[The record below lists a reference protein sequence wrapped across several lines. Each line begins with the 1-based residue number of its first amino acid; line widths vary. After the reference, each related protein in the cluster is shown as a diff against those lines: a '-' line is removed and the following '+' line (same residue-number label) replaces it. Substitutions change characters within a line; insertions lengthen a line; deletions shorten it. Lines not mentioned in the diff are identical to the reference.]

1 MSLHTRILDP
11 RLKPLKKPLRATVFF
26 YITRT
31 RIYHHLEDTSE
42 DMDIRHFKRRRV
54 KEARLGYLVQAVLPS
69 RQPSP
74 VKSLFNKAV
83 LHHKKTL
90 T

>member
-1 MSLHTRILDP
+1 MT
-11 RLKPLKKPLRATVFF
+11 
-26 YITRT
+26 
-31 RIYHHLEDTSE
+31 
-42 DMDIRHFKRRRV
+42 IRHFKRRRRV

-90 T
+90 TCILSMLPLEHELNHPME